1 MRHNSTNNQWMLWA
15 ALSVPLLWL
24 AAALA
29 QAVENGPGLSAML
42 DTLIALLN
50 SPWSIR
56 WCPQTGSFL
65 LAVLIFYPLGVFCYT
80 QDMADRLPGAEHGT
94 ARWGSVRRLNRK
106 YCDHKNPD
114 ENYLLSAH
122 LRFGMDSHAHRHN
135 LNVMV
140 IGGSGAGKTRFYVKP
155 NAMQCACSY
164 LFLDP
169 KGELL
174 RSLGGLYEQM
184 GVAVTVIDLVHFAG
198 HYNPMAYLETD
209 EDAIKLAHAIVHNTK
224 PKDGAGSADKF
235 WDDSSAMLISAILL
249 YLLYE
254 APPEEQNFS
263 TLMYMI
269 LNCQLSESDM
279 GSNPLEMLFQELED
293 RDPEHPA
300 VLQFKSFQLGS
311 TKTLQ
316 SVLISAASNLYMFN
330 SRRFAEMTS
339 RDEAF
344 LPRLGLEKRAI
355 FCVIP
360 DNDDTYNFLVT
371 MLYTQLFDQLFRLA
385 DSQPEYG
392 GALPVHVRLMMDEF
406 ANVAL
411 PRNFKNILAVCR
423 SRNISCDII
432 LQNIAQLKS
441 LFKDDWEGI
450 VGNCD
455 TLVYLGGNEYGT
467 FEYLS
472 KILGKQTE
480 RTMSRSVSKGTHG
493 SSSESVQSAGREL
506 STPDEIRRLR
516 DGDCLL
522 LLRSEDPVIDR
533 KYDLMKHPRIG
544 LTPDGGGKPF
554 VMPADHMAGAVS
566 ITREMVDEL
575 TGRTITPAMYEE
587 LQELENASMRKEN
600 HHETETEPVQSAVPV

>member
-1 MRHNSTNNQWMLWA
+1 MLLLFA
-15 ALSVPLLWL
+15 ALGIPLLWL

-29 QAVENGPGLSAML
+29 QTLEAGSGLSG
-42 DTLIALLN
+42 IAAELSVLMGDPL
-50 SPWSIR
+50 SVR
-56 WCPQTGSFL
+56 WCSRTGAFL
-65 LAVLIFYPLGVFCYT
+65 LAVIVLYPMGVFCYC
-80 QDMADRLPGAEHGT
+80 QDQADRRPGAEHGT
-94 ARWGSVRRLNRK
+94 ARWGSARRLDRKYRNRK
-106 YCDHKNPD
+106 DPQQ
-114 ENYLLSAH
+114 NYLLSAH
-122 LRFGMDSHAHRHN
+122 VRMSMNSHQHKHN

-155 NAMQCACSY
+155 NGMQCVCSY
-164 LFLDP
+164 LYLDP
-169 KGELL
+169 KSELL
-174 RSLGGLYEQM
+174 RSLGGLYEKM
-184 GVAVTVIDLVHFAG
+184 GIAVTVIDLIHFQG
-198 HYNPMAYLETD
+198 HYNPMAYLETE

-224 PKDGAGSADKF
+224 PKEAVGSADKF
-235 WDDSSAMLISAILL
+235 WDDSSVMLISAIIL

-269 LNCQLSESDM
+269 VNCRLSEGDM
-279 GSNPLEMLFQELED
+279 GPNPLEMLFQELEEREPD
-293 RDPEHPA
+293 HPA
-300 VLQFKSFQLGS
+300 VMQFKSFQLGS

-330 SRRFAEMTS
+330 SRQFAEMTS
-339 RDEAF
+339 RDETF

-360 DNDDTYNFLVT
+360 DNDETYNFLVT

-385 DSQPEYG
+385 DSNPTYNG
-392 GALPVHVRLMMDEF
+392 SLPVHVRLMMDEF

-411 PRNFKNILAVCR
+411 PKNFKNILAVCR

-455 TLVYLGGNEYGT
+455 SLVYLGGNEYGT

-480 RTMSRSVSKGTHG
+480 RTRSQSISRGSHG
-493 SSSESVQSAGREL
+493 STSESTQTAGREL
-506 STPDEIRRLR
+506 CTPDEIRRL
-516 DGDCLL
+516 DDSESLL
-522 LLRSEDPVIDR
+522 LLRSEDPVIDK
-533 KYDLMKHPRIG
+533 KYDLLKHPNISF
-544 LTPDGGGKPF
+544 TPDGGG
-554 VMPADHMAGAVS
+554 MPYVVPPDLMADAMHISLELVEEWTRRD
-566 ITREMVDEL
+566 ITPEMYDEL
-575 TGRTITPAMYEE
+575 ERHEQSI
-587 LQELENASMRKEN
+587 QEKGTL
-600 HHETETEPVQSAVPV
+600 T